1 MIILWTLMCAS
12 PTTEL
17 LCMFSKSY
25 KIQPFVKT
33 QSVRKIDGHYVTVVL
48 SN

>member
-1 MIILWTLMCAS
+1 MLWTLMCAS

-25 KIQPFVKT
+25 NIQPFIKASMCHEDRWT
-33 QSVRKIDGHYVTVVL
+33 LRDSCIK
-48 SN
+48 